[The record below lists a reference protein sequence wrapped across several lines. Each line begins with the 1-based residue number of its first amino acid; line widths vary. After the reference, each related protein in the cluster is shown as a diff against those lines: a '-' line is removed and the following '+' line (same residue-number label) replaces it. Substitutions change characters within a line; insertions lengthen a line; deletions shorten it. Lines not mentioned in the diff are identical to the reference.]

1 MRFQSTYLIAAFGL
15 LLSGSWRP
23 PLQTNITS
31 TVREVA
37 PGIRFTQEV
46 SAGVAPLM
54 TYVLQIDRQ
63 AMGVRVQVGQALD
76 LVSYGGTAQGR
87 ETMSHMAA
95 RTGAIAAI
103 NGDFFPFNGD
113 PTSLEIRDGELMS
126 EPIGYRVAV
135 GLTRDTALMQILT
148 SRGTIQTADNTE
160 ILLNGINHLPH
171 EAETVLLTS
180 AYAPAAKP
188 KQPSTVV
195 TVKGVTLP
203 FHASRDLSGTV
214 DSVSLLPADQPLPPC
229 PNDAVLIVGSGTA
242 SAPLAAHCTV
252 GDTVHLRY
260 DLLPTSPPP
269 GHGGGAPD
277 VPTAVWQEV
286 EQAIG
291 GGPWLVRDGKIFVD
305 GDAERLSPT
314 DFVNARHARSA
325 IGICTDG
332 SLLLVVVDGRKVT
345 SRGVTLPEMAAI
357 LKRLGAQQAIN
368 LDGGGSTTMVVGG
381 TVVNTPSDGKER
393 PVANGLLVFANAPR
407 TNEPPSQSRP
417 PSAPSG
423 SAP

>member
-1 MRFQSTYLIAAFGL
+1 
-15 LLSGSWRP
+15 
-23 PLQTNITS
+23 
-31 TVREVA
+31 
-37 PGIRFTQEV
+37 
-46 SAGVAPLM
+46 M
-54 TYVLQIDRQ
+54 TYILHIDRQ
-63 AMGVRVQVGQALD
+63 SMGVRVQVGQALD

-135 GLTRDTALMQILT
+135 GLTRDAALVQILT
-148 SRGTIQTADNTE
+148 SRGTIQTTDKTE
-160 ILLNGINHLPH
+160 ILLSGINHLPH
-171 EAETVLLTS
+171 EAETVLLTP

-188 KQPSTVV
+188 KQPSTLV
-195 TVKGVTLP
+195 TLRGVTLP
-203 FHASRDLSGTV
+203 IHVSRDLTGTV
-214 DSVSLLPADQPLPPC
+214 DSISPLAADQPLPPC
-229 PNDAVLIVGSGTA
+229 PKDGVLIVGSGTA
-242 SAPLAAHCTV
+242 SAPLAAHYTV
-252 GDTVHLRY
+252 GDTVRLRY
-260 DLLPTSPPP
+260 DLLPASPSPD
-269 GHGGGAPD
+269 HGAVAPD
-277 VPTAVWQEV
+277 GLTPVWQDV

-332 SLLLVVVDGRKVT
+332 SLLLVAVDGRKAT
-345 SRGVTLPEMAAI
+345 SRGVTLLEMAAI

-368 LDGGGSTTMVVGG
+368 LDGGGSTAMVVGG
-381 TVVNTPSDGKER
+381 SVVNTPSDGKER
-393 PVANGLLVFANAPR
+393 PVANGLLIFANAPK
-407 TNEPPSQSRP
+407 TNEPASQPRP

>member
-1 MRFQSTYLIAAFGL
+1 
-15 LLSGSWRP
+15 
-23 PLQTNITS
+23 
-31 TVREVA
+31 
-37 PGIRFTQEV
+37 
-46 SAGVAPLM
+46 M
-54 TYVLQIDRQ
+54 TYVLRIDRH
-63 AMGVRVQVGQALD
+63 ATGVRVQVGQALD

-135 GLTRDTALMQILT
+135 GLTRDTAVVQILT
-148 SRGTIQTADNTE
+148 SRGTIQTVDKTE

-195 TVKGVTLP
+195 ILKGVTLP
-203 FHASRDLSGTV
+203 FHVSRDLTGTV
-214 DSVSLLPADQPLPPC
+214 DSVSPLPADQPLPPC
-229 PNDAVLIVGSGTA
+229 PKDSVLIVGSGTA
-242 SAPLAAHCTV
+242 SAPLAAHCMV

-260 DLLPTSPPP
+260 DLMAAAPVLDQ
-269 GHGGGAPD
+269 GGAAPD
-277 VPTAVWQEV
+277 VPTPVWQDV

-332 SLLLVVVDGRKVT
+332 SLLLVAVDGRKAT
-345 SRGVTLPEMAAI
+345 SRGVTLPEMAVI

-368 LDGGGSTTMVVGG
+368 LDGGGSTAMVVGG
-381 TVVNTPSDGKER
+381 SIVNSPSDGKER
-393 PVANGLLVFANAPR
+393 PVANGLLLFANAPKS
-407 TNEPPSQSRP
+407 NEPPSQPHS
-417 PSAPSG
+417 PSAPSS

>member
-1 MRFQSTYLIAAFGL
+1 
-15 LLSGSWRP
+15 
-23 PLQTNITS
+23 
-31 TVREVA
+31 
-37 PGIRFTQEV
+37 
-46 SAGVAPLM
+46 M
-54 TYVLQIDRQ
+54 TYILHIDRH
-63 AMGVRVQVGQALD
+63 ATGVRVQVGQALD
-76 LVSYGGTAQGR
+76 VISYGGTAQGR

-95 RTGAIAAI
+95 RTGPIAAI

-148 SRGTIQTADNTE
+148 SHSAIQTADNTE

-188 KQPSTVV
+188 KQPSTVITV
-195 TVKGVTLP
+195 TGVTLP
-203 FHASRDLSGTV
+203 LHVSRDLTGNI
-214 DSVSLLPADQPLPPC
+214 DSVSTLLTDQPLPPC
-229 PNDAVLIVGSGTA
+229 PKDGVLIVGSGSA
-242 SAPLAAHCTV
+242 SAPLSAHCTV
-252 GDTVHLRY
+252 GDSVHLRY
-260 DLLPTSPPP
+260 DLLAVSSPPADN
-269 GHGGGAPD
+269 GGAAPE
-277 VPTAVWQEV
+277 VPPPIWQDV

-305 GDAERLSPT
+305 GDAERLSAT

-325 IGICTDG
+325 IGVCTDG
-332 SLLLVVVDGRKVT
+332 SLLLVAVDGRKAT

-368 LDGGGSTTMVVGG
+368 LDGGGSTTMVVAGS
-381 TVVNTPSDGKER
+381 VVNSPSDGKER
-393 PVANGLLVFANAPR
+393 PVANGLLVFANAPK
-407 TNEPPSQSRP
+407 TNAIPSLSRS